1 MITSTARMSVPI
13 TKPLLGEAEELAV
26 IEVLRSGWL
35 VQGPK
40 VAEFERE
47 VAAYVGAK
55 YAVATSSCTTALHLA
70 LLVHGVGPGDEVI
83 VPSFTFIATAN
94 AVLYTGAKPVFVDID
109 PRTYNLDPAS
119 VEAAI
124 TPRTRAIM
132 PVHQLGLA
140 ADMDRLSA
148 IASRYHLDII
158 EDAAPAIGATYE
170 ARRVGGL
177 GNPACLSFHPRKVIT
192 TGEGGMLLTDSIAM
206 AERARTLRAHGMSVS
221 DFARHSAEDVVF
233 EQYHELG
240 YNYRMTDVQ
249 AAIGIEQMKRL
260 DAIIERRREVAWR
273 YAQALSGLEGLQLP
287 FSSRATPHTYQSYM
301 IELVPATGISREA
314 LMRQLL
320 VAGVATRRGVMA
332 IHREPYYRERYPTLA
347 LPVTESAARHTLLLP
362 TYPSMTST
370 EQEYVIEHLLRALD
384 ACRAPRH
391 PARS

>member
-1 MITSTARMSVPI
+1 MITSTARMNVPI
-13 TKPLLGEAEELAV
+13 TKPLLGEAEGLAV
-26 IEVLRSGWL
+26 LEVLRSGWL

-70 LLVHGVGPGDEVI
+70 LLVHGIGPGDQVI

-94 AVLYTGAKPVFVDID
+94 AVLYSGATPVFVDID
-109 PRTYNLDPAS
+109 PRSYNIDPSA

-124 TPRTRAIM
+124 TDRTKAIM

-140 ADMDRLSA
+140 ADMDRLAA
-148 IASRYHLDII
+148 IAQRHHLVLI
-158 EDAAPAIGATYE
+158 EDGAPAIGATYKG
-170 ARRVGGL
+170 RRVGSL
-177 GNPACLSFHPRKVIT
+177 GNPTCLSFHPRKLIT
-192 TGEGGMLLTDSIAM
+192 TGEGGMLLTDNLTI
-206 AERARTLRAHGMSVS
+206 AERTRTLRAHGMSVS
-221 DFARHSAEDVVF
+221 DFARHHAEGVVF

-249 AAIGIEQMKRL
+249 AAIGVEQMRRL
-260 DAIIERRREVAWR
+260 DAIIERRREVASR
-273 YAQALSGLEGLQLP
+273 YAEALGGLEGLQLP

-301 IELVPATGISREA
+301 IELVPATGIDREA

-320 VAGVATRRGVMA
+320 SAGVATRRGVMA
-332 IHREPYYRERYPTLA
+332 IHLEPYYRERYPTLA
-347 LPVTESAARHTLLLP
+347 LPMTESAARHTLLLP
-362 TYPSMTST
+362 TYPSMTSA

-384 ACRAPRH
+384 TCREPSHR
-391 PARS
+391 ARS